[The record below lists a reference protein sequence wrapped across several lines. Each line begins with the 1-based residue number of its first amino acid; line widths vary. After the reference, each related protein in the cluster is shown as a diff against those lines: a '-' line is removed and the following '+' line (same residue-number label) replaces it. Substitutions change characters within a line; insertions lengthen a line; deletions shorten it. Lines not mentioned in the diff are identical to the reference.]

1 MTTLVSINNKTSKE
15 MIELL
20 NPEDK
25 QDKVWIKELKDR
37 YEYDE
42 DIDKHPHFTK
52 WKWQSKLTYSVLFIK
67 EWRHTDFCHIMLA
80 HELLHAVSFVMSDM
94 MDIVKE
100 NEALAYQ
107 HSYLMESV
115 LKRLSKHKKK
125 SILY

>member
-52 WKWQSKLTYSVLFIK
+52 WK
-67 EWRHTDFCHIMLA
+67 
-80 HELLHAVSFVMSDM
+80 
-94 MDIVKE
+94 
-100 NEALAYQ
+100 
-107 HSYLMESV
+107 
-115 LKRLSKHKKK
+115 
-125 SILY
+125 